1 MAYEMGR
8 KSVLVT
14 GATGLIGG
22 RVAALLLSR
31 GATVRVLA
39 RTSEKASRLARA
51 GAEIVKGDMTDQASL
66 RSAVEGCRAVFH
78 FAGVLADEFK
88 PASYFRRVNVEG
100 TRALAEAA
108 LAGGV
113 ERFIH
118 ASTVAVYGFDA
129 GARTSERAAHVLNG
143 DPYSDTKLEG
153 QAVVEE
159 LAAER
164 GLPAVIIQPSQVY
177 GPGDDTWTA
186 GPVRLALTGRLVL
199 PGGGRGLLQP
209 IFVDDLAEGVL
220 AAAERGRT
228 GEAYILCGSE
238 VVTVADFFGR
248 LARMAGRN
256 KIPSVPYWVG
266 FSAAALSE
274 WWARLSGAAPAFT
287 RSAVRFVNQRRTSFD
302 GTKAEK
308 ELGFVPRTTL
318 DSGFEAVHAWLQS
331 AGIVKRAPSSQDGKA

>member
-51 GAEIVKGDMTDQASL
+51 GAE
-66 RSAVEGCRAVFH
+66 
-78 FAGVLADEFK
+78 
-88 PASYFRRVNVEG
+88 
-100 TRALAEAA
+100 
-108 LAGGV
+108 
-113 ERFIH
+113 
-118 ASTVAVYGFDA
+118 
-129 GARTSERAAHVLNG
+129 
-143 DPYSDTKLEG
+143 
-153 QAVVEE
+153 
-159 LAAER
+159 
-164 GLPAVIIQPSQVY
+164 
-177 GPGDDTWTA
+177 
-186 GPVRLALTGRLVL
+186 
-199 PGGGRGLLQP
+199 
-209 IFVDDLAEGVL
+209 
-220 AAAERGRT
+220 RGRT

-266 FSAAALSE
+266 FSAAALCE
-274 WWARLSGAAPAFT
+274 GWARLSGATPAFT
-287 RSAVRFVNQRRTSFD
+287 RSAVRFVNQRRTSFN

-308 ELGFVPRTTL
+308 ELGFVPRTSL
-318 DSGFEAVHAWLQS
+318 DSGLEAVHAWLQT